1 MKIFRTDLEV
11 LFSKTPFLDEI
22 GKNFSLLVP
31 YTSITHEVKNP
42 SGDYANGEIL
52 IPSDLLEQNLYI
64 QVCGIEKS
72 ATFPYFPSS
81 LKIFIYENYGMVK
94 VADQRT
100 GKPLPRVY
108 VKCFV
113 RMTSGETKFY
123 KDGYTDLRGSFDFAR
138 LNKDI
143 ISQIDKFT
151 LLIVSQDQGLV
162 VKTCGKPSL
171 IGKFDDVKLVDKNLR
186 LKQQD
191 LINNID
197 L

>member
-1 MKIFRTDLEV
+1 MTVKIFRTDLEV

-31 YTSITHEVKNP
+31 YSSITHKIKNP
-42 SGDYANGEIL
+42 NGDYANGEIS
-52 IPSDLLEQNLYI
+52 IPEGLLEQNLYV

-72 ATFPYFPSS
+72 VTFPYFPSS
-81 LKIFIYENYGMVK
+81 LRIFIYENYGMVK

-100 GKPLPRVY
+100 SKPLPRVY

-123 KDGYTDLRGSFDFAR
+123 KDGYTDLRGSFDFVR
-138 LNKDI
+138 LNKDV

-151 LLIVSQDQGLV
+151 LLIVSQDQVRIPKKILN
-162 VKTCGKPSL
+162 K
-171 IGKFDDVKLVDKNLR
+171 KNRDWL
-186 LKQQD
+186 
-191 LINNID
+191 
-197 L
+197 